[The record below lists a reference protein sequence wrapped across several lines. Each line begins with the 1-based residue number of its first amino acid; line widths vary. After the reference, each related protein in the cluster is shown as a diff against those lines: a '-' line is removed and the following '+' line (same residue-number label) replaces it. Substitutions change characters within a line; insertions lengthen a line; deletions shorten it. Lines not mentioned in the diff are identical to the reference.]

1 MSVLSPAEAAA
12 VLDAHAPDGELW
24 PTHCRQVA
32 RVARTVSDALLVAG
46 ASLDAVLDPWWG
58 DESAPVAATE
68 SATTTGFVA
77 ELGPRPKRPALQPAD
92 VEAWALVHDIGRC
105 VNHGPLHGWIG
116 WRLLADL
123 GHASTARGC
132 LTHWLKGRSADE
144 LRAAS
149 IDEGLIAQVAA
160 ALHPLHWRLADS
172 VLSFADSSV
181 AGKAIVPLASR
192 HADLRARYGGSTW
205 MDRHEELGE
214 RAATQISDALGRPV
228 AELLA
233 PLYDSDPDH
242 A

>member
-1 MSVLSPAEAAA
+1 MSVLSPAEATA

-32 RVARTVSDALLVAG
+32 RVARTVADALLAAG
-46 ASLDAVLDPWWG
+46 ASLDQVLDPWWG
-58 DESAPVAATE
+58 DESAPV
-68 SATTTGFVA
+68 VD
-77 ELGPRPKRPALQPAD
+77 PKAQRQALQPAD
-92 VEAWALVHDIGRC
+92 LEAWALVHDIGRC

-123 GHASTARGC
+123 GHPSTARGC
-132 LTHWLKGRSADE
+132 LTHWLKGRSSDE

-149 IDEGLIAQVAA
+149 IEDDLIAQVAA

-181 AGKAIVPLASR
+181 AGKAIVPLAVR
-192 HADLRARYGGSTW
+192 HADLRARYGESTW

-214 RAATQISDALGRPV
+214 RAAAQISAALDRPL

-233 PLYDSDPDH
+233 PLYDSQPDH

>member
-24 PTHCRQVA
+24 PAHCRQVA
-32 RVARTVSDALLVAG
+32 RVARTVSDALLAAG
-46 ASLDAVLDPWWG
+46 ASLDLVLHAWWG
-58 DESAPVAATE
+58 DESALVA
-68 SATTTGFVA
+68 SAAPTPTPTR
-77 ELGPRPKRPALQPAD
+77 EPKPNRPALQPAD
-92 VEAWALVHDIGRC
+92 IEAWALVHDIGRC

-132 LTHWLKGRSADE
+132 LTHWLKGRSADD
-144 LRAAS
+144 LRSAS
-149 IDEGLIAQVAA
+149 INEDLIAQVAA
-160 ALHPLHWRLADS
+160 ALHPMQWRLADS

-214 RAATQISDALGRPV
+214 RAATQISASLGRPI

-233 PLYDSDPDH
+233 PLYDSNPDH